1 MPKEPNPAIKSLSA
15 YCQDI
20 SLNRIAKQ
28 VTENP
33 KYLSFKIIYIN
44 IKEIILFKQLWKNK
58 K

>member
-1 MPKEPNPAIKSLSA
+1 MPKEPNPAINSLSA

-44 IKEIILFKQLWKNK
+44 IKEIILF
-58 K
+58 